1 MARTAMTKSKRGGQ
15 RDTATESMIQPVLK
29 DVLKKANNLEPKY
42 VEEICIGNVLQPGA
56 ANTLAR
62 MG

>member
-15 RDTATESMIQPVLK
+15 RDTATESMVQPVL
-29 DVLKKANNLEPKY
+29 KY
-42 VEEICIGNVLQPGA
+42 VEEICMGNVLQPGA
-56 ANTLAR
+56 ANTLCR